1 MRPDIESIFT
11 RIDSLRVHAAHAR
24 PPAPAAPAAL
34 PPVVLVHGYAISGHY
49 MRPMLERLAHAVD
62 CWAPDLPGHG
72 RSETPPRP
80 LDVPGYADALV
91 AWMTAVGLDRAL
103 LVGNSL
109 GCQVIAHVA
118 VRHPER
124 VVGLVLTAPTVDA
137 KARNA
142 WAQAWG
148 LLRDAFHER
157 FSLWLLEVV
166 EMLRVGP
173 FRMAAMA
180 RATLADRI
188 ELVLPSV
195 RVPVRV
201 VRGEVDPMVPQEW
214 AEQVARLAHAPPPIV
229 VPGAAHGVNYDAP
242 DALAAIVLRFAH
254 ELAEHGAT
262 RALASASHSP

>member
-1 MRPDIESIFT
+1 MIPDIESVYA
-11 RIDSLRVHAAHAR
+11 RIGSLRVHAAHAR
-24 PPAPAAPAAL
+24 PAASSSFTTI
-34 PPVVLVHGYAISGHY
+34 PPVVLVHGYAISGQY
-49 MRPMLERLAHAVD
+49 MRPTLALLAHHAD

-91 AWMTAVGLDRAL
+91 AWMDAVGLERAL

-118 VRHPER
+118 VRHPRR
-124 VVGLVLTAPTVDA
+124 VVGLVLTSPTVDA
-137 KARNA
+137 KARTA

-188 ELVLPSV
+188 EAVLPSV

-201 VRGEVDPMVPQEW
+201 VRGELDPMVTQEW

-229 VPGAAHGVNYDAP
+229 VAGAAHGINYDAP
-242 DALAAIVLRFAH
+242 DALAEIVLRFAR
-254 ELAEHGAT
+254 ELPRHGAT
-262 RALASASHSP
+262 RAPVPASHSP